1 MTEANLSNAMLDAQ
15 MDERNKI
22 HQSYANEMWSYAAGG
37 LRTLIAEDDSPIFDT
52 IEADSI
58 YNDKDV
64 FEVLCEREDG
74 GDDPASKDHAMIAN
88 TISGHRNA
96 DHSVWDTLDSFI
108 RTVCEYDHAYLFE
121 NADVLDNL
129 HVLITG
135 DYLDRVL
142 LAPKPEPAEIDED
155 AWNKMASRL
164 IDKTDEMNRQARKS
178 GNDVVIFS
186 EVMSQALSG
195 FFNEN
200 AEELVFFET
209 VGDLLNTFSEHEN
222 YTHYHSGMLDVRS
235 FDLLREYGIPF
246 AKPLFERSIDDMRN
260 APFRTDWRTIEH
272 D

>member
-1 MTEANLSNAMLDAQ
+1 MTEADLSNAMLDAQ

-37 LRTLIAEDDSPIFDT
+37 LRTLIAEDDTPIFDI

-58 YNDKDV
+58 SNGKDV
-64 FEVLCEREDG
+64 FEVLCERDG
-74 GDDPASKDHAMIAN
+74 GDGPASKDHATIAN
-88 TISGHRNA
+88 IISSHRNA

-108 RTVCEYDHAYLFE
+108 RTVCEYDHAYLLE

-135 DYLDRVL
+135 DYLDSVL
-142 LAPKPEPAEIDED
+142 LAPKPEPTEIDED
-155 AWNKMASRL
+155 AWSKMASRL
-164 IDKTDEMNRQARKS
+164 IDKADEMDRQSRKS
-178 GNDVVIFS
+178 GYTVIFS
-186 EVMSQALSG
+186 DIMSQALSG
-195 FFNEN
+195 FFNDN
-200 AEELVFFET
+200 TEELVFFET
-209 VGDLLNTFSEHEN
+209 VVDLLNTFSEHEN

-246 AKPLFERSIDDMRN
+246 SKPLFERSIDDMRN
-260 APFRTDWRTIEH
+260 APYRIDWRAIEH

>member
-1 MTEANLSNAMLDAQ
+1 MDGTDLSNTMLDAQ
-15 MDERNKI
+15 MDELNKDEI
-22 HQSYANEMWSYAAGG
+22 NQFYANEMWSCSVDG
-37 LRTLIAEDDSPIFDT
+37 LKTLIAEDDTPIFDI

-58 YNDKDV
+58 SNGKDV
-64 FEVLCEREDG
+64 FEVLCERDD
-74 GDDPASKDHAMIAN
+74 GDDPKNHAMIAS
-88 TISGHRNA
+88 TISGYRI

-135 DYLDRVL
+135 DYLDSIL
-142 LAPKPEPAEIDED
+142 LASKPEPTEIDED

-164 IDKTDEMNRQARKS
+164 IGKADEMNRQSRKS
-178 GNDVVIFS
+178 GNYVVTFS

-195 FFNEN
+195 FLNED

-209 VGDLLNTFSEHEN
+209 VGDLLNTFDMDEDIS
-222 YTHYHSGMLDVRS
+222 YHPGMLDSRP

-246 AKPLFERSIDDMRN
+246 AKPLFEHSIDDMRN
-260 APFRTDWRTIEH
+260 APFRVDWRTIEH

>member
-1 MTEANLSNAMLDAQ
+1 MTEADLSNTVFDAQ
-15 MDERNKI
+15 MDELNKDEI
-22 HQSYANEMWSYAAGG
+22 NQFYANEMWSCAVDG
-37 LRTLIAEDDSPIFDT
+37 LRTLIAEDDMPTFDI
-52 IEADSI
+52 IEADNIS
-58 YNDKDV
+58 NGKDV

-74 GDDPASKDHAMIAN
+74 GDPKDHAMIAS
-88 TISGHRNA
+88 TISGYRI

-135 DYLDRVL
+135 DYLNSVL
-142 LAPKPEPAEIDED
+142 LSSKPEPAEIDED
-155 AWNKMASRL
+155 AWSEMSSRL
-164 IDKTDEMNRQARKS
+164 IGRADEMDRRSRRS
-178 GNDVVIFS
+178 GYTVIFS
-186 EVMSQALSG
+186 EIMSKALSG
-195 FFNEN
+195 FLNED

-222 YTHYHSGMLDVRS
+222 YVHYHSGMLDVRS

-260 APFRTDWRTIEH
+260 APFRVDWRAIEH

>member
-1 MTEANLSNAMLDAQ
+1 MTETDLSNTMLDGQ
-15 MDERNKI
+15 MDEWNEINR
-22 HQSYANEMWSYAAGG
+22 SYTNEMWSYAVGG
-37 LRTLIAEDDSPIFDT
+37 LRTLIAEDDTPIFDT

-58 YNDKDV
+58 YNGKDV
-64 FEVLCEREDG
+64 FEVLCERDG
-74 GDDPASKDHAMIAN
+74 GDGPASKDHATIAN

-135 DYLDRVL
+135 DYLDRFL

-155 AWNKMASRL
+155 AWSKMASRL
-164 IDKTDEMNRQARKS
+164 IDKTDEMDRQSRKS
-178 GNDVVIFS
+178 GYTVIFS
-186 EVMSQALSG
+186 DIMSQALSG

-209 VGDLLNTFSEHEN
+209 VGDLLNTFSEEEN
-222 YTHYHSGMLDVRS
+222 YAHYHSGMLDVRS

-260 APFRTDWRTIEH
+260 APFRIDWRAIEH